1 VRIESMGASYWARR
15 YTGARRL
22 PSGPAG
28 NP

>member
-1 VRIESMGASYWARR
+1 MGASYWARR

-22 PSGPAG
+22 PAGATG